1 MSADE
6 GKAKPSVYEHLM
18 HHSIKRQFEQNGTM
32 SALRSGVH
40 VKVLK
45 MIKTNLG
52 GSKDE
57 PLAGPG
63 VALGHDSF
71 KENGLSSLINQLMM
85 EYFEWFGYRHTM
97 ETFKMETGE
106 KILPRQE
113 IEGRLVGKFQLK
125 DVPILV
131 QLVLRNQDSPPK
143 KNLKVTPKKI
153 VKLPL
158 PVAKKTMK
166 RQLPEKAMRHLIP
179 EKSVKQQLSEKSVKQ
194 KLPEKSGKPKL
205 AEKPVKQQLP
215 DKSGKQQLPEISGR
229 KIQLPEI
236 SGRRLQ
242 LPENSIPERCP
253 KLKEKLETLRTLK
266 ETAKTD
272 WNIPVS
278 KLVQNNRKLTQG
290 QIKKPDTVVKTQMKE
305 NPKAYFATP
314 RKETPESRPPVN
326 SSESDELPSYDEHS
340 DASSDIPDRH
350 YYVEEEPPE
359 VSYAPGHGEEGPYID
374 KQNKAETLYQQYQ
387 DEKPIDTSKGMN
399 KQKSIA
405 SKHPPSK
412 KSALTTIKKSAIKS
426 KAFDVPEFIV
436 TMPSRNKAS
445 DGLDLNKL
453 MSCKN
458 RSPGQSTPGRSPLW
472 NKMPVEGDEPSLA
485 VTKPQCPETHIN
497 GIDLDSSSE
506 NNESSDED
514 AAGDGYHNDDDN
526 TSSDEDD

>member
-18 HHSIKRQFEQNGTM
+18 HHSIKRQFERNGTM

-113 IEGRLVGKFQLK
+113 IEERLAGKFQLK

-305 NPKAYFATP
+305 NQKASFATP

-436 TMPSRNKAS
+436 TMTSRNKAR
-445 DGLDLNKL
+445 DGLDLNKS